1 MHSRKI
7 FLGRDGETHG
17 PYSEQQISQFQAEG
31 RVAATDL
38 VWWEGQTAWLPASE
52 ALAALAP
59 EDADAHPRSLPDP
72 ASPHPLTP
80 DVAYHHVAPLKFAI
94 LSVAT
99 LGLYEMFW
107 FYKNWQY
114 VRQRDASRIRP
125 FWRAVFSP
133 LWCFSLARDL
143 ANHDARWTTARAGMV
158 AAAYAF
164 LVLASRLSDPWWLL
178 TLGTFLP
185 LLALVSTIHA
195 ANCARGV
202 KSPYYA
208 RFGVGPVAACLV
220 GAPFLALTVLLSL
233 NVLPATQVVDGQNL
247 PSWHRNYLRAQKI
260 VEDPEVIQHF
270 YSSGFFSIK
279 DDGNLLT
286 DQRII
291 SYWRDPTSQEL
302 EVASARYEDI
312 QDLQLERGDA
322 LTDSTLTVVHHDGS
336 EFILLLSTEA
346 DGDQRCLETAQTLRQ
361 RRQPSPP

>member
-7 FLGRDGETHG
+7 FLGRDGQTHG
-17 PYSEQQISQFQAEG
+17 PYSEQQISQFLADG

-38 VWWEGQTAWLPASE
+38 VWWEGQPAWLPASE
-52 ALAALAP
+52 ALATLVPDNANPL
-59 EDADAHPRSLPDP
+59 SLLEP
-72 ASPHPLTP
+72 ASAQPLTP
-80 DVAYHHVAPLKFAI
+80 AVAYHHVAPLKFAI

-107 FYKNWQY
+107 FYQNWKY
-114 VRQRDASRIRP
+114 VRQRDASQIRP

-143 ANHDARWTTARAGMV
+143 GNHDDRWTTARAGMV
-158 AAAYAF
+158 AAAYAS
-164 LVLASRLSDPWWLL
+164 LVLASRLPDPWWLL
-178 TLGTFLP
+178 TIGTFLP
-185 LLALVSTIHA
+185 LLALVSAIHA
-195 ANCARGV
+195 VNTDRGV

-208 RFGVGPVAACLV
+208 RFGAGPLAAVLV
-220 GAPFLALTVLLSL
+220 GAPFLALAVLLSL
-233 NVLPATQVVDGQNL
+233 NVLPATQVVDGPDL
-247 PSWHRNYLRAQKI
+247 PSWHRNYLRAEQI
-260 VEDPEVIQHF
+260 LENTEMVQHF
-270 YSSGFFSIK
+270 YSAGFFSIK

-291 SYWRDPTSQEL
+291 SYWRDPDSREL
-302 EVASARYEDI
+302 VVASARYEDI

-336 EFILLLSTEA
+336 EFILILSTEA

-361 RRQPSPP
+361 RKPPALP